1 MLRHHLEIQP
11 GLDRAESFAF
21 SASFCRCIG
30 ALPQRR
36 CTGHAAAQRSPSRAT
51 GKHTVRSKSPIHPEN
66 AG

>member
-36 CTGHAAAQRSPSRAT
+36 CTGHAAARHIQGSKTGPRLGRRRNKGGAQR
-51 GKHTVRSKSPIHPEN
+51 
-66 AG
+66 